1 MATFFVGQRVRKARG
16 IDAGNTGTIV
26 GFVGFWGDKGPFERL
41 KDWDWRQ
48 GCDVDVCWDKAGLC
62 TSGYRHAAG
71 ECIHCHTDD
80 LEPLIP
86 DGMQPVVWSEC
97 LWQPEGVAA

>member
-48 GCDVDVCWDKAGLC
+48 GCDVDVCWDKAGL
-62 TSGYRHAAG
+62 APVA
-71 ECIHCHTDD
+71 I
-80 LEPLIP
+80 
-86 DGMQPVVWSEC
+86 GMRQANASIATPMT
-97 LWQPEGVAA
+97 